1 MNTLTSL
8 AALFYLFSA
17 QFFSPSAKSTYLFD
31 GKTFNGWEGDTV
43 LTWRIEQGTITA
55 GSLTHKVPHNE
66 FLATTK
72 SYKDFDLRLQFK
84 LEGTEGFVNAGVQVR
99 SKRVINPP
107 YEMIGYQA
115 DLGKGFYGA
124 LYDESRRNKLLAKP
138 DSVIISNVLK
148 QNEWNDYRIRCNGRR
163 IQLWVNGTKT
173 VDYTEQDKTIVQE
186 GLIALQIHGDGKTV
200 VSYRD
205 IRISKL

>member
-1 MNTLTSL
+1 MNTFMNL
-8 AALFYLFSA
+8 AALVYIFSA
-17 QFFSPSAKSTYLFD
+17 QLSTPSAKSVYLFD

-43 LTWRIEQGTITA
+43 LTWRIENGTITG
-55 GSLTHKVPHNE
+55 GSLTQKVPHNE

-84 LEGTEGFVNAGVQVR
+84 LQGTEGFINAGVQVR
-99 SKRVINPP
+99 SKRVTNPP
-107 YEMIGYQA
+107 YEMSGYQA
-115 DLGKGFYGA
+115 DLGEGYYGA
-124 LYDESRRNKLLAKP
+124 LYDESRRNKVLAKP
-138 DSVIISNVLK
+138 DSLTINKVLK
-148 QNEWNDYRIRCNGRR
+148 RNEWNDYRIQCKGRR

-173 VDYTEQDKTIVQE
+173 VDYTEPDRTIVQE
-186 GLIALQIHGDGKTV
+186 GLIALQIHGDGKAV